1 MIPDNDRASILECFR
16 PPIPAQDE
24 STVLAEVDG
33 LVSDLRE
40 AASRIGP
47 DGRLAFKPIS
57 RIGESDEDYSARAQA
72 IFSRPIEGCPPDR
85 LLFVLVVWVRDLLI
99 KHGCDH
105 GVPKDEGKKCGLTQL
120 VAIVNRLAGRPC
132 APKLEA
138 ALRRFA
144 AADRASSL
152 LNQLEFRVGHSIQ
165 LVRFKDGL
173 PGEPE
178 PLQGEARKQAEAI
191 LRGAEVK
198 PPKRP
203 RPRGQKRP

>member
-1 MIPDNDRASILECFR
+1 MIPDSDRASILECFR
-16 PPIPAQDE
+16 PPVPAQDE
-24 STVLAEVDG
+24 STVLAEVEG

-40 AASRIGP
+40 AASMIGL
-47 DGRLAFKPIS
+47 DDRLAFKPIS

-72 IFSRPIEGCPPDR
+72 IFTHPIEGAPPDR

-99 KHGCDH
+99 KHGCAH
-105 GVPKDEGKKCGLTQL
+105 GVPKDEKYFCGLTQL
-120 VAIVNRLAGRPC
+120 VEVVNRLAGTPC
-132 APKLEA
+132 ALKSG

-152 LNQLEFRVGHSIQ
+152 INQLEFRAGHPIQ
-165 LVRFKDGL
+165 LVRFKDGV

-178 PLQGEARKQAEAI
+178 PLQGEARKQAEAM
-191 LRGAEVK
+191 LREAEVK

-203 RPRGQKRP
+203 RPHGQKRP